1 LNAAQAA
8 TGCLLSAA
16 LLGCSQS
23 HAPAAKLELAASVT
37 PHVSAAPAPS
47 AKLSATAT
55 ANALCAGH
63 TDQAPHHTELKRAA
77 TAASALSPRRGLW
90 LADEHYALLSAA
102 PDASWGEG
110 NPVYVGHGAAA
121 KSVAMNRLPR
131 ALRAWLGRPVRVLGA
146 NGAVCDTRLQ
156 RFSLRAEI
164 TPDPATAEIWD
175 GCAEPPLAPAAIAED
190 IWRSS
195 LVSGRTLVAE
205 FSAPCRGALLAVD
218 PDLPAPV
225 IAAPE
230 PASAELGERALA
242 AFRQLP
248 GYAEIQTR
256 YKAEQ
261 PDAEGAWEDHDA
273 RRGVWSLRLAAH
285 ASLVFVSVEAGT
297 RCAKFSG
304 SLSALWAESRD
315 SSSTAL
321 HLLVVPKALD
331 ERRMTPSAVVDLDAS
346 GNPAVLL
353 GPDGQFAARALLS
366 RPSAAGYNLAL
377 LSSVPFFVGPC

>member
-1 LNAAQAA
+1 MNAAHAA
-8 TGCLLSAA
+8 MGCLLGAA
-16 LLGCSQS
+16 LVGCSQR
-23 HAPAAKLELAASVT
+23 HAPAAKLELAASVA
-37 PHVSAAPAPS
+37 PHVVAASAPS
-47 AKLSATAT
+47 ASSSATLT
-55 ANALCAGH
+55 ANALCASH
-63 TDQAPHHTELKRAA
+63 ADQAPHHTALKRAA
-77 TAASALSPRRGLW
+77 TSASALSARPGLW
-90 LADEHYALLSAA
+90 LADEQYALLSAA
-102 PDASWGEG
+102 PDASWVEG

-121 KSVAMNRLPR
+121 KGVAMNRLPK

-156 RFSLRAEI
+156 RFLVRAEI

-175 GCAEPPLAPAAIAED
+175 GCAEPPLAPAAIADD
-190 IWRSS
+190 IWRSAPI
-195 LVSGRTLVAE
+195 SGRTLVAE

-218 PDLPAPV
+218 PDLPAPL
-225 IAAPE
+225 IAAPQ

-248 GYAEIQTR
+248 AYADIQTR

-315 SSSTAL
+315 STSTEL
-321 HLLVVPKALD
+321 NLLLVPKALD
-331 ERRMTPSAVVDLDAS
+331 EQRMTPSAVVDLDAS

-366 RPSAAGYNLAL
+366 RPSAAGYNLVL
-377 LSSVPFFVGPC
+377 LSSVPFFAGPC